1 MDKSFAVYL
10 AVAAG
15 TLYLIRMLPLSLIRK
30 DIKNRYIR
38 SFLYYV
44 PFVTLA
50 VMTFPAILYA
60 TGSIWSGLAGF
71 AVGLILAFFDGN
83 LFRVALGSC
92 LAVFLTEWIL
102 SVAGYL

>member
-1 MDKSFAVYL
+1 MYSYILYL

-30 DIKNRYIR
+30 DIKNKYIR

-50 VMTFPAILYA
+50 VMTVPAIFYA
-60 TGSIWSGLAGF
+60 TGSIISGIAGF
-71 AVGLILAFFDGN
+71 ATGLILAFFDGN

-92 LAVFLTEWIL
+92 LAVLLTEWIL
-102 SVAGYL
+102 SLAGYL